1 MESKINEKLLKYEFG
16 CGLPIGNLTSQ
27 FLVIFYLN
35 RLQHYITHII
45 HITFINYMDDYIFI
59 HESKTYLNRFLKKT
73 EQVLNEEYKLKIN
86 KKKTFISSSKG
97 GITFLGYLFKVKNKK
112 TIIKITNV
120 GKRNIRKGIKRTK
133 YLYNNGYINFSS
145 Y

>member
-1 MESKINEKLLKYEFG
+1 
-16 CGLPIGNLTSQ
+16 
-27 FLVIFYLN
+27 
-35 RLQHYITHII
+35 
-45 HITFINYMDDYIFI
+45 MDDYIFI

-73 EQVLNEEYKLKIN
+73 EKVLNEEYKLKIN

-133 YLYNNGYINFSS
+133 YLYNNGYINFSNYFS
-145 Y
+145 SIMSIKRSHSLLSEYKINEIINNG